1 MFHLFIVFPYF
12 ATIMR
17 CKIYYP
23 IALAAVIHLLCPLKL
38 KAQLISE
45 KGRTMESSN
54 NTLSKNL
61 QDASRI
67 GRTSGSKAPEF
78 QELYDYEV
86 SAKNLVSATFP
97 YQTLLHRAYV
107 IMLAEQKIISHEEAK
122 SILNGLVRVDK
133 LAVQNPSLQ
142 VYLPY
147 EAQLIKEVGSVG
159 GKMHIGRSRNDL
171 DNTTNRMYLRDQLL
185 EVIEGVIRL
194 RTAIQTKALEHLQ
207 TVMVIYTHRKEAQPG
222 TLAHYLTAIDE
233 SLAKCL
239 VRYLQL
245 YERIDQCPLG
255 SGASGGTSWALD
267 RYRVADLLG
276 FNQLVVNTIEGAA
289 GWDHIAEFAADN
301 AIFMS
306 DLSRLASE
314 LQLWSTDEYNSVEL
328 DNSYA
333 GISSMM
339 PQKKNPDALE
349 RTRKAAAITTGQLMS
364 VLTSLNSIEY
374 QHSGVRVMLELKS
387 LDALL
392 AATHTMTGVVS
403 TLHVNKETMARYA
416 RENFSTMT
424 DLADVLVKSAH
435 LDFRDAHEVI
445 ASVVNNA
452 IAEKKTADQI
462 TLAMIQT
469 AAKERLGHELTI
481 SEKQL
486 QTALDPAQSVA
497 HKTGPGMP
505 AMSSVMEMISN
516 GQKDVAAKSAWLE
529 KNKAYLSRKKEALME
544 LVKQY

>member
-1 MFHLFIVFPYF
+1 MMKFKFYSLFIL
-12 ATIMR
+12 ATAIN
-17 CKIYYP
+17 
-23 IALAAVIHLLCPLKL
+23 LFLPLKL
-38 KAQLISE
+38 EAQLINE
-45 KGRTMESSN
+45 KGLTMESSN
-54 NTLSKNL
+54 NTTGKNL

-86 SAKNLVSATFP
+86 STKNLVSVTFP
-97 YQTLLHRAYV
+97 YQTLSHKAYV
-107 IMLAEQKIISHEEAK
+107 IMLAEQKIISGKEAK
-122 SILNGLVRVDK
+122 TILNGLLKTDQ
-133 LAVQNPSLQ
+133 LALRNPSLQ

-171 DNTTNRMYLRDQLL
+171 DNTINRMFLRDQLL
-185 EVIEGVIRL
+185 EVIGAVLKL
-194 RTAIQTKALEHLQ
+194 RTAIQTKAADHLQ

-233 SLAKCL
+233 SLAKSSD
-239 VRYLQL
+239 RYLQL

-255 SGASGGTSWALD
+255 SGASGGTSWNLD
-267 RYRVADLLG
+267 RFRVAELMG
-276 FNQLVVNTIEGAA
+276 FNKLVVNTIEGAA

-306 DLSRLASE
+306 ELSRLASE
-314 LQLWSTDEYNSVEL
+314 LQLWSTDEYNSVEM

-364 VLTSLNSIEY
+364 ILTSLNGIEY
-374 QHSGVRVMLELKS
+374 QHSGVRVMLEPKS

-403 TLHVNKETMARYA
+403 TLHVNKETMLKYA

-424 DLADVLVKSAH
+424 DLADILVRSAD

-445 ASVVNNA
+445 AAVVNQA
-452 IAEKKTADQI
+452 IKEKKTADHI
-462 TLAMIQT
+462 TIAMIQH
-469 AAKERLGHELTI
+469 AAKERLGQELAI

-486 QTALDPAQSVA
+486 QAALDPVQSVE

-505 AMSSVMEMISN
+505 AMASVTQMLTTGKE
-516 GQKDVAAKSAWLE
+516 DVAGKALWLE
-529 KNKAYLSRKKEALME
+529 KQKVYLAGKNRELME
-544 LVKQY
+544 LVKVYCK

>member
-1 MFHLFIVFPYF
+1 MKFKILCSLTLAIYLF
-12 ATIMR
+12 
-17 CKIYYP
+17 
-23 IALAAVIHLLCPLKL
+23 LPLKL
-38 KAQLISE
+38 KAQFITG
-45 KGRTMESSN
+45 KDPIPESSTN
-54 NTLSKNL
+54 NSGKSL

-86 SAKNLVSATFP
+86 STKNLVSATFP
-97 YQTLLHRAYV
+97 YQSLLHRAYV
-107 IMLAEQKIISHEEAK
+107 IMLTEQKIIDHKEAK
-122 SILNGLVRVDK
+122 SILNGLVKVDK
-133 LAVQNPSLQ
+133 LALENPSLQ

-147 EAQLIKEVGSVG
+147 EAQLIKEVGSAG

-171 DNTTNRMYLRDQLL
+171 DNTTNRMYLRDQLI
-185 EVIEGVIRL
+185 EVIDAVIRL
-194 RTAIQTKALEHLQ
+194 RKAIQTKAMDHLQ

-233 SLAKCL
+233 SLAKSL
-239 VRYLQL
+239 ERYIQL
-245 YERIDQCPLG
+245 YDRIDQSPLG
-255 SGASGGTSWALD
+255 SGASGGTGWPLD

-276 FNQLVVNTIEGAA
+276 FNRQLVVNTIEGVA

-314 LQLWSTDEYNSVEL
+314 LQLWSTDEYNSVEM

-349 RTRKAAAITTGQLMS
+349 RTRKASALTMGQLVAILS
-364 VLTSLNSIEY
+364 STNSIEY
-374 QHSGVRVMLELKS
+374 QHSGVRVMLEPKS
-387 LDALL
+387 LDAVL

-403 TLHVNKETMARYA
+403 TLHVNKETMLKYA

-424 DLADVLVKSAH
+424 DLADLLVRSNH

-452 IAEKKTADQI
+452 LKQKKTADQI
-462 TLAMIQT
+462 TVEMIQT
-469 AAKERLGHELTI
+469 AAKERLGHELSVTA
-481 SEKQL
+481 KQL
-486 QTALDPAQSVA
+486 QTALDPVQSIT

-505 AMSSVMEMISN
+505 AISSVTQMITT
-516 GQKDVAAKSAWLE
+516 GQKDVAARSVWLE
-529 KNKAYLSRKKEALME
+529 KQKTYLSRKNQE
-544 LVKQY
+544 LIELAGSYSQ

>member
-1 MFHLFIVFPYF
+1 MNFQI
-12 ATIMR
+12 
-17 CKIYYP
+17 CYP
-23 IALAAVIHLLCPLKL
+23 VALATLLHLCLPLKL

-45 KGRTMESSN
+45 KNLASED
-54 NTLSKNL
+54 TLRKNL

-86 SAKNLVSATFP
+86 SAKNLVNATFP
-97 YQTLLHRAYV
+97 YQTLLHKAYV
-107 IMLAEQKIISHEEAK
+107 IMLAEQKIISRAEAK
-122 SILNGLVRVDK
+122 SILNGLVKVDK
-133 LAVQNPSLQ
+133 LAIEHPSLQ

-171 DNTTNRMYLRDQLL
+171 DNTTNRMFLRDELL
-185 EVIEGVIRL
+185 EVIGAVIQL
-194 RTAIQTKALEHLQ
+194 RTAIQTKALDHLQ

-233 SLAKCL
+233 SLSKNLA
-239 VRYLQL
+239 RYQQL
-245 YERIDQCPLG
+245 YERMDQCPLG
-255 SGASGGTSWALD
+255 AGASGGTSWALN
-267 RYRVADLLG
+267 RYRVAHLLG
-276 FNQLVVNTIEGAA
+276 FGQLVVNTIEGVA

-349 RTRKAAAITTGQLMS
+349 RTRKASAITTGQLMS
-364 VLTSLNSIEY
+364 VLTSLNGIEY
-374 QHSGVRVMLELKS
+374 QHSGVRVMLEPKS

-392 AATHTMTGVVS
+392 AATHTMTGAVS

-424 DLADVLVKSAH
+424 DLADLLVKSAN

-445 ASVVNNA
+445 ASVVNHA

-462 TLAMIQT
+462 TVEMIQT

-481 SEKQL
+481 SKKQL
-486 QTALDPAQSVA
+486 QAALDPVQSVA
-497 HKTGPGMP
+497 RKTGPGMP
-505 AMSSVMEMISN
+505 AASSVKQMIAA
-516 GQKDVAAKSAWLE
+516 GQKDVATKLSWLE
-529 KNKAYLSRKKEALME
+529 KQKTHLSRKNNELME
-544 LVKQY
+544 LVKKY

>member
-1 MFHLFIVFPYF
+1 MKFKLYYLFV
-12 ATIMR
+12 M
-17 CKIYYP
+17 
-23 IALAAVIHLLCPLKL
+23 AAVINLFLPIKL
-38 KAQLISE
+38 KAQLINA
-45 KGRTMESSN
+45 KGLAMENSN
-54 NTLSKNL
+54 NTSINPL

-86 SAKNLVSATFP
+86 STKNLNSVTFP
-97 YQTLLHRAYV
+97 YQTLLHKAYV
-107 IMLAEQKIISHEEAK
+107 IMLSEQKIINDKEAK
-122 SILNGLVRVDK
+122 KILNGLLKVDK
-133 LAVQNPSLQ
+133 LAIENPSLQ

-147 EAQLIKEVGSVG
+147 EAQLIKEIGSVG

-171 DNTTNRMYLRDQLL
+171 DNTINRMYLRDQLL
-185 EVIEGVIRL
+185 EVIGAVNKL
-194 RTAIQTKALEHLQ
+194 RTAIHNKAKDHLQ

-222 TLAHYLTAIDE
+222 TLGHYLMAIDE
-233 SLAKCL
+233 SLAKSSD
-239 VRYLQL
+239 RYLQL

-255 SGASGGTSWALD
+255 SGASGGTSWNLD
-267 RYRVADLLG
+267 RYRVADLMG
-276 FNQLVVNTIEGAA
+276 FNKLVVNTIEGAA
-289 GWDHIAEFAADN
+289 GWDHIAEFAANN

-364 VLTSLNSIEY
+364 ILTSLNGIEY
-374 QHSGVRVMLELKS
+374 QHSGARVMLEPKA
-387 LDALL
+387 LDAIL

-403 TLHVNKETMARYA
+403 TLHVNKETMLRYA
-416 RENFSTMT
+416 KENFSTMT
-424 DLADVLVKSAH
+424 DLADLLVRSAN

-445 ASVVNNA
+445 AAVVNYA
-452 IAEKKTADQI
+452 ITANKTADQI
-462 TLAMIQT
+462 TLEMIQT
-469 AAKERLGHELTI
+469 AAKERIGHKLTI

-486 QTALDPAQSVA
+486 QSALDPVQSVA

-505 AMSSVMEMISN
+505 AMSSVMQMLTNE
-516 GQKDVAAKSAWLE
+516 QKDVTAQALWLE
-529 KNKAYLSRKKEALME
+529 KQKIYLDRKNHELME
-544 LVKQY
+544 LVKSYGQ